1 MAIKTISKLFSTI
14 LILLG
19 ALPLFSQQLVVVNGG
34 IFGSPTDKTNI
45 GIYNSQNG
53 AFNPLDTIGVNSAQD
68 VLIEENRFIYLAAQD
83 SLIKYDLW
91 TGARLATSNFGA
103 PSTIRM
109 GLYQDK
115 LLVGNWYA
123 ASEGNLRI
131 FDKNT
136 LTFLD
141 SIPEITKGATDFVLI
156 NDRAYIAQN
165 NINDMWADTLGYL
178 AVVDLNT
185 NSFLYNDTLST
196 QGHEIGRLV
205 NVGDSMIYSL
215 NGVSNTISSLN
226 LINNNKQ
233 TVSAAAPL
241 NPKMTGSSVFYDG
254 TKWYLP
260 FSNSIGTYDLVNN
273 IVLNQNL
280 ISVPGQFTYAF
291 AVDASAGKIYTSLY
305 DFANQT
311 TNRGVVYN
319 LSGDSTDVF
328 PVGFSP
334 EVLTVLNSSVGLSNS
349 YTDHE
354 DFNNVKIYPNPSSFN
369 LNIVSSATI
378 KNIKIID
385 LKGVIV
391 FDSFFEDIHAH
402 QLNIASLPNGNYFLV
417 INNKT
422 QIFTKF

>member
-1 MAIKTISKLFSTI
+1 MAFKTTSKLFFTC
-14 LILLG
+14 LVLLG
-19 ALPLFSQQLVVVNGG
+19 ALPLFSQQLIVVNGG
-34 IFGSPTDKTNI
+34 IFGSSSDLTNI
-45 GIYNSQNG
+45 GIYNSQSG
-53 AFNPLDTIGVNSAQD
+53 TFSPLDTIGVNSAQD
-68 VLIEENRFIYLAAQD
+68 VLVEENRFIYLAAQD

-91 TGARLATSNFGA
+91 TGARLAASNFGA

-109 GLYQDK
+109 GLYQNK

-196 QGHEIGRLV
+196 QGYEIGRLV
-205 NVGDSMIYSL
+205 NVGDSLIYSL

-241 NPKMTGSSVFYDG
+241 NPRMTGSSVFYDG
-254 TKWYLP
+254 IKWYLP

-273 IVLNQNL
+273 TVLNQNL

-291 AVDASAGKIYTSLY
+291 AVDASAGKIYTSLF

-334 EVLTVLNSSVGLSNS
+334 EVLTVLNSSVGLNNQ
-349 YTDHE
+349 YAVEE
-354 DFNNVKIYPNPSSFN
+354 DIIKLKIYPNPGTSI
-369 LNIVSSATI
+369 LNIESSVAI
-378 KNIKIID
+378 SNIKIID

-391 FDSFFEDIHAH
+391 FESFFEDKHAH
-402 QLNIASLPNGNYFLV
+402 QLDIASLPNGSYFLI